1 MIKVGRKWGIT
12 KKNYLN
18 IVLPLFSCIWI
29 QIYGSSMEWPA
40 YQVRERVER
49 ERHHSKKILYPFFH
63 MGELLI
69 DFTACPSICSI
80 FQSEPISNC
89 HDDHRPKSTVEPSL
103 SLKGR
108 DTYILRVG
116 LKNIALTASDRSSP
130 IALVFFYFGARNPKF
145 LAAQKYLVCNI

>member
-1 MIKVGRKWGIT
+1 MT
-12 KKNYLN
+12 S
-18 IVLPLFSCIWI
+18 LPGERES
-29 QIYGSSMEWPA
+29 
-40 YQVRERVER
+40 RERGTAA
-49 ERHHSKKILYPFFH
+49 SKKILYPFFH

-108 DTYILRVG
+108 DTYMY
-116 LKNIALTASDRSSP
+116 LKSLVKKNCIDIIRHLPNLQNVLFWRATRCSFAKNCSKTPNNWKWRFSALPDHYGDFC
-130 IALVFFYFGARNPKF
+130 I
-145 LAAQKYLVCNI
+145 

>member
-1 MIKVGRKWGIT
+1 MNVFKKLLTSISDWQNSALFVFRFMLVPLNDQPTRRETRK
-12 KKNYLN
+12 
-18 IVLPLFSCIWI
+18 
-29 QIYGSSMEWPA
+29 
-40 YQVRERVER
+40 R
-49 ERHHSKKILYPFFH
+49 ERHRRKKNPLPFFH

-103 SLKGR
+103 SVKGR
-108 DTYILRVG
+108 DTYILKVG
-116 LKNIALTASDRSSP
+116 LKKIALTASDRSSP